1 MGDIEK
7 PEEIYLR
14 YITEYNENDLA
25 TLLITYR
32 EGLYLFLLGY
42 VKSKEDAEELLM
54 DTFAKLAVD
63 KPRFDPK
70 KGGSFKSWL
79 YAIARNNAL
88 MHLRRRRLSTV
99 PIEDEVITA
108 ANTPESEL
116 LNDERNR
123 KLYLAMSRLRPQYRA
138 ALSLLYLE
146 GLTHAEIAQA
156 MGVKIKQVY
165 NLIER
170 GKKALKDEL
179 IETGIHDI

>member
-1 MGDIEK
+1 
-7 PEEIYLR
+7 
-14 YITEYNENDLA
+14 
-25 TLLITYR
+25 
-32 EGLYLFLLGY
+32 
-42 VKSKEDAEELLM
+42 M

-70 KGGSFKSWL
+70 KGGSFRSWL

-99 PIEDEVITA
+99 SIEDESVTA
-108 ANTPESEL
+108 PDSPESEL
-116 LNDERNR
+116 LKDEQNR
-123 KLYLAMSRLRPQYRA
+123 KLYLALSALRPQYRA

-179 IETGIHDI
+179 IGMGIDDI